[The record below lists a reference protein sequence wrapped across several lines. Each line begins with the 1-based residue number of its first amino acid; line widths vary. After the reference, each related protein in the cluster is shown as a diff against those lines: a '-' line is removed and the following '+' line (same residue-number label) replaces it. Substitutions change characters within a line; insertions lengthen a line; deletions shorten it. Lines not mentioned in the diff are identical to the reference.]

1 MLSPDANNEQ
11 DFTNCKVC
19 FKLFDLDESRPLFL
33 QCKHTFC
40 LKCLKVSNSF
50 LSLYLKILVCLTL
63 EFLIYFQ
70 KLQKENSVKCPLCQA
85 LTVIEDISDLPRNKY
100 TEHIVFMHHHRGIEK
115 DLG

>member
-1 MLSPDANNEQ
+1 MQSPDANNEQ

-50 LSLYLKILVCLTL
+50 LSLCLKIQVCLSD
-63 EFLIYFQ
+63 I
-70 KLQKENSVKCPLCQA
+70 
-85 LTVIEDISDLPRNKY
+85 VISYLFSETSERKQCEMPSLSGFNCN
-100 TEHIVFMHHHRGIEK
+100 
-115 DLG
+115 